1 MAERGESG
9 VLQEL
14 SSDLLVYVYS
24 RTYTRLPGQFK
35 QTVTS
40 KCARTSTEISSTRY
54 IVECSCQLVLMWLWL
69 GTVKNSSGR

>member
-1 MAERGESG
+1 MAERGETG

-24 RTYTRLPGQFK
+24 RRLPGQFK

>member
-1 MAERGESG
+1 MAERGETG